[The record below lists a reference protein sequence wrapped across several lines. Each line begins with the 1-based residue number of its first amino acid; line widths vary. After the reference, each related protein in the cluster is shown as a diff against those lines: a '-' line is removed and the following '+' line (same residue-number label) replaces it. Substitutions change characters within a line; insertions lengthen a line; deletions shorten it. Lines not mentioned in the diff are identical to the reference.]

1 MLMLPTFLKRRD
13 EPYVG
18 PDGYFNSTNC
28 PKEFYLR
35 MGGHTSYSH
44 LTVAEINGGIDGLLM
59 AEFSHEWQR
68 TSGRLVA
75 FTFAGQATLRRTE
88 CHNENQFIIQLSRIH
103 INSSGGFEMMN
114 END

>member
-68 TSGRLVA
+68 TSGRLFVGY
-75 FTFAGQATLRRTE
+75 FLTSTGQVTFRTIVD
-88 CHNENQFIIQLSRIH
+88 QFSFQ
-103 INSSGGFEMMN
+103 
-114 END
+114 D